1 MTPIDKPS
9 CMPDRDSLP
18 EAITNYGCDLVE
30 FYDEFLEGRTDASF
44 AECKIMFRFGY
55 AMFKAPEADRNREIM
70 EFISLKAPLTISS
83 VKAFHQEY
91 LNVSVFKASL
101 SVFAT
106 NLRLFR
112 EYAAVSDR
120 WPEII
125 SLLTPGKA
133 EEPESSSA
141 APAAPEAQGS
151 AVPES
156 ADTAAGTEADAEV
169 PDSDIVQ
176 VISCLPE
183 KGYGTQ
189 APALSQL
196 LEVSLPSPNPGG
208 RQGRLSKIHI
218 RFGDLKIDFSS
229 GTPEES
235 VAKVLNLLTGRS
247 G

>member
-1 MTPIDKPS
+1 MTPIEKPS
-9 CMPDRDSLP
+9 CIPDGDSLP
-18 EAITNYGCDLVE
+18 EAITSCGSDLVE

-91 LNVSVFKASL
+91 LSVSVFKASL

-112 EYAAVSDR
+112 EYAAVSGR

-141 APAAPEAQGS
+141 APAAPE
-151 AVPES
+151 S
-156 ADTAAGTEADAEV
+156 ADTATGTEADTEV

-196 LEVSLPSPNPGG
+196 LEVSLPSPSPGG
-208 RQGRLSKIHI
+208 RQGRFSKIHI

>member
-1 MTPIDKPS
+1 MTPIEKPS
-9 CMPDRDSLP
+9 CMPDGDSLP
-18 EAITNYGCDLVE
+18 EAITSCGCDLVE

-55 AMFKAPEADRNREIM
+55 AIDRNREIM
-70 EFISLKAPLTISS
+70 EFINLKAPLTISS

-91 LNVSVFKASL
+91 LSVSVFKASL

-141 APAAPEAQGS
+141 APAAPDAMGS

-156 ADTAAGTEADAEV
+156 ADTVACTEADTKV

-183 KGYGTQ
+183 KGYGTP
-189 APALSQL
+189 APAISQV
-196 LEVSLPSPNPGG
+196 LEMSLTSPSPGG
-208 RQGRLSKIHI
+208 RQGRSSKIHI

-235 VAKVLNLLTGRS
+235 VAKVLTLLTGRA
-247 G
+247 

>member
-9 CMPDRDSLP
+9 CMPDRDTLP
-18 EAITNYGCDLVE
+18 EVITSCGCDLVE

-83 VKAFHQEY
+83 VKSFHQEY
-91 LNVSVFKASL
+91 LSVSVFKASL

-112 EYAAVSDR
+112 EYAAVSGK

-125 SLLTPGKA
+125 SLLTQGKD
-133 EEPESSSA
+133 EEPESSEDSLPVPKAAAPSIPETPSSA
-141 APAAPEAQGS
+141 AGA
-151 AVPES
+151 
-156 ADTAAGTEADAEV
+156 EADAEV
-169 PDSDIVQ
+169 PDSDIVR

-183 KGYGTQ
+183 KGYGMQ
-189 APALSQL
+189 APALSQV
-196 LEVSLPSPNPGG
+196 LEMSLPSPSPGG
-208 RQGRLSKIHI
+208 RQGRPSKIHI

-235 VAKVLNLLTGRS
+235 VAKVLTLLTGRA
-247 G
+247 

>member
-1 MTPIDKPS
+1 MTPIEKPS
-9 CMPDRDSLP
+9 CMPDGDSLP
-18 EAITNYGCDLVE
+18 EAITSCGCDLVE

-91 LNVSVFKASL
+91 LSVSVFKASL

-112 EYAAVSDR
+112 EYAAVSGR

-156 ADTAAGTEADAEV
+156 ADTAAGAEADAEV

-183 KGYGTQ
+183 KGYGVQ

-196 LEVSLPSPNPGG
+196 LELSLPSPSPGG

-218 RFGDLKIDFSS
+218 RFGDLEIDFSS